1 MQRTLYIKEYIKMN
15 DLTDIVKI
23 LTKLTV
29 EDKELFLEFIRRLAC
44 EETQD
49 KTEPVVSSL
58 PAESNKP

>member
-1 MQRTLYIKEYIKMN
+1 MN

-29 EDKELFLEFIRRLAC
+29 EDKERFLEFIRRLAC
-44 EETQD
+44 AETQD

-58 PAESNKP
+58 SAESKKP